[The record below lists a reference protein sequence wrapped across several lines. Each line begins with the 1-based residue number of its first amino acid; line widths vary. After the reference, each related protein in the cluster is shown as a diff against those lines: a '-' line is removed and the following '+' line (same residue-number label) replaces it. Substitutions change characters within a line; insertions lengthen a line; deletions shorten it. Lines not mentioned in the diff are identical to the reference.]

1 MARFSDLPNE
11 LVREVA
17 GHVMPDDIESF
28 SLTSRG
34 VYAEAL
40 PLLKEHRELKVRYS
54 AFGNLEKTGFDGRR
68 LGKSD
73 FRGHQ
78 VMLNGYPGDSLS
90 NLLTDILTDHRLVPY
105 IKELR
110 LDYCCL
116 AWESE
121 DPDPSNERHEH
132 VPYTEEQVALF
143 KQALS
148 EYLLPE
154 KLEAWTTELLIIGH
168 EGPIISLLLFLLP
181 NINSI
186 KLERCSNLSDHVREA
201 IECVKTDFKSS
212 MPILTRL
219 ERVKLEYNDPL
230 PFPDVDFCAVEFL
243 AFLATIPSL
252 KSLYA
257 DQFAPWD
264 SPYDSSCL
272 SPHSSNITDLGF
284 KSCNLS
290 LGQLEDL
297 LQGLK
302 ALHSFHFIF
311 DEHLEMGPWDAAEIC
326 KVLSK
331 HAQRSL
337 EVLDVRS
344 ELEPTGPIENLQD
357 FEILKELV
365 LSLSL
370 FRAGEDSPSQTLAAQ
385 LPESIQKISL
395 HDIEVK
401 DISLLEDSI
410 REVVHCKSD
419 RLPRLDKVL
428 CASWDLEGLSQVTDK
443 LQKSCEDVGFEL
455 CFVKEE

>member
-28 SLTSRG
+28 SLISSG
-34 VYAEAL
+34 VYAQAL
-40 PLLKEHRELKVRYS
+40 PLLKEHRELKSRYS

-73 FRGHQ
+73 FRGPQ
-78 VMLNGYPGDSLS
+78 VMLNCYTGDSLS
-90 NLLTDILTDHRLVPY
+90 NLLTDVLTDHRVVPY

-132 VPYTEEQVALF
+132 IPYTEEQFALF

-148 EYLLPE
+148 RYLLPA
-154 KLEAWTTELLIIGH
+154 KLEAWTTQLELGH
-168 EGPIISLLLFLLP
+168 EGPIITLLIALLP

-186 KLERCSNLSDHVREA
+186 KFEGGEDLSYHVREA
-201 IECVKTDFKSS
+201 IECIKTDSKPG
-212 MPILTRL
+212 MPILARL
-219 ERVKLEYNDPL
+219 ERVNLVCNKPL
-230 PFPDVDFCAVEFL
+230 PFPGGDPCAVEFL

-257 DQFAPWD
+257 DQITLWD
-264 SPYDSSCL
+264 GPYDFSCL
-272 SPHSSNITDLGF
+272 SPHSSNIIDLGL
-284 KSCNLS
+284 KSCDLS
-290 LGQLEDL
+290 HRDVEDL

-302 ALHSFHFIF
+302 ALQSFHFIF
-311 DEHLEMGPWDAAEIC
+311 DVHFEMGPWDAAEMC

-331 HAQRSL
+331 HAQGSL
-337 EVLDVRS
+337 EVLDIRS
-344 ELEPTGPIENLQD
+344 DLEAAGPIENLRD
-357 FEILKELV
+357 FEVLKELA

-370 FRAGEDSPSQTLAAQ
+370 FRAGKDSPSRTLAAQ
-385 LPESIQKISL
+385 LPESIQEFGL

-410 REVVHCKSD
+410 CEVMHCKSD
-419 RLPRLDKVL
+419 RLPMLEKVL

-443 LQKSCEDVGFEL
+443 LRESCENVGFEL

>member
-1 MARFSDLPNE
+1 
-11 LVREVA
+11 
-17 GHVMPDDIESF
+17 MPDDIESF
-28 SLTSRG
+28 SLISRG
-34 VYAEAL
+34 VYAQAL
-40 PLLKEHRELKVRYS
+40 PLLKEHRKLKVRYS

-78 VMLNGYPGDSLS
+78 VMLNCYTGDSLS
-90 NLLTDILTDHRLVPY
+90 NLLTDVLTDHRVMPY

-132 VPYTEEQVALF
+132 IPYTEEQFAMF

-148 EYLLPE
+148 RYLLPE
-154 KLEAWTTELLIIGH
+154 KLEAWTTQLELGH
-168 EGPIISLLLFLLP
+168 EGPIISLLIVLLP
-181 NINSI
+181 HINSI
-186 KLERCSNLSDHVREA
+186 KFECCGDLSEHVHEA
-201 IECVKTDFKSS
+201 IECIKTEFKPG

-219 ERVKLEYNDPL
+219 ERVNLVCNDPL
-230 PFPDVDFCAVEFL
+230 PFPGGDPCAVEFL

-257 DQFAPWD
+257 DRIAPWD
-264 SPYDSSCL
+264 IPYDFSCL

-290 LGQLEDL
+290 LRQLEDL

-311 DEHLEMGPWDAAEIC
+311 DEHFEMGPWDAAEMC

-337 EVLDVRS
+337 EVLDIRS
-344 ELEPTGPIENLQD
+344 ELEPTGPIENLRD
-357 FEILKELV
+357 FEILKELA

-370 FRAGEDSPSQTLAAQ
+370 FRAGKDSPSQTQAAQ
-385 LPESIQKISL
+385 LPESIQKFSL

-419 RLPRLDKVL
+419 CLPGLEKVV

-443 LQKSCEDVGFEL
+443 LRESCEDVGFEL